1 MFFILF
7 EMKHKYLILSCFL
20 FFIICSGC
28 KKDEGAT
35 GTLSGMI
42 TNEFGN
48 GIDKATIT
56 LGTKTMHSNFDGSFS
71 FSNVTVGKYTINI
84 SKTHFLPVIQ
94 TVEIKKN
101 QEATLNVSLKAGEPV
116 IKISDS
122 IFEFSSLGGTQKLVI
137 ECNAGWVLENSKTSW
152 YNCTD
157 SVGSGN
163 GTISINCSLN
173 KTSESRQDSISIS
186 TGTLKRKIIIR
197 QASKLIIESVTGI
210 IGNLVLETSDSILV
224 CFNKA
229 VTVVNIINKYEM
241 CYPDIKFRMLNN
253 NKAVEFT
260 YGCAKIGME
269 YPLTIKI
276 IDEKGNAISMDIVA
290 KFYDYKLEFP
300 GSLTRSVLSPDEKS
314 IWLITMHPN
323 KLFHISADSLKI
335 ISTTD
340 LDYPPW
346 NIAYNMYNNLLYI
359 SSYDPA
365 QYYYDDHIYVHNTTG
380 EFVKSI
386 KLKNDFPGNA
396 PAIYSS
402 HLCFAS
408 NGYGVILVGNAHGGY
423 LSKIINSA
431 ENDSI
436 YMYPQTLNYI
446 VSDNAYL
453 AYDNNRI
460 LLKPPFPYR
469 TIGILD
475 ATTHQ
480 FSTFDTDLITGLLLL
495 APSKIK
501 DEVYFANIYD
511 QCIMSLDDHSSS
523 KISYLDCRFNGS
535 ADFAYRDGEEKL
547 VFYCDDNY
555 LRLLDYTNAATLMK
569 SDNIY
574 NLRNFNVT
582 KDGSTA
588 YAYTWSRL
596 LKFNTSMFFRNTNKL
611 GVKNH
616 SEFTK

>member
-1 MFFILF
+1 
-7 EMKHKYLILSCFL
+7 
-20 FFIICSGC
+20 
-28 KKDEGAT
+28 
-35 GTLSGMI
+35 
-42 TNEFGN
+42 
-48 GIDKATIT
+48 
-56 LGTKTMHSNFDGSFS
+56 
-71 FSNVTVGKYTINI
+71 
-84 SKTHFLPVIQ
+84 
-94 TVEIKKN
+94 
-101 QEATLNVSLKAGEPV
+101 
-116 IKISDS
+116 
-122 IFEFSSLGGTQKLVI
+122 
-137 ECNAGWVLENSKTSW
+137 
-152 YNCTD
+152 
-157 SVGSGN
+157 
-163 GTISINCSLN
+163 
-173 KTSESRQDSISIS
+173 
-186 TGTLKRKIIIR
+186 
-197 QASKLIIESVTGI
+197 
-210 IGNLVLETSDSILV
+210 
-224 CFNKA
+224 
-229 VTVVNIINKYEM
+229 
-241 CYPDIKFRMLNN
+241 
-253 NKAVEFT
+253 
-260 YGCAKIGME
+260 
-269 YPLTIKI
+269 
-276 IDEKGNAISMDIVA
+276 
-290 KFYDYKLEFP
+290 
-300 GSLTRSVLSPDEKS
+300 
-314 IWLITMHPN
+314 MHPN

-365 QYYYDDHIYVHNTTG
+365 EYYYDDHIYVHNTTG

-386 KLKNDFPGNA
+386 KLKNEFPGNA

-436 YMYPQTLNYI
+436 YMYPQTINYFE
-446 VSDNAYL
+446 SDNAYL
-453 AYDNNRI
+453 AYDHNRI
-460 LLKPPFPYR
+460 LLKPPFSNSPIR
-469 TIGILD
+469 ILD

-480 FSTFDTDLITGLLLL
+480 ISTFDTDLITGILFL
-495 APSKIK
+495 APSKIN
-501 DEVYFANIYD
+501 DEVYFGHIYE

-582 KDGSTA
+582 KDGSAA

-611 GVKNH
+611 GGKNH